1 MQQLPIV
8 GKEQQPLGLLV
19 QAANGLQVPVP
30 HLLRQKLHDGFL
42 FCVLRG
48 GDIAHGLVH
57 HHHPARIAAHGAAV
71 QQHRVHR
78 RVDFSAGVFLG
89 LSVHAYPTGL
99 QKLLYLAAGSR
110 AAVTQKFVQTFH
122 ILSPFY
128 PLGKSHTLH

>member
-8 GKEQQPLGLLV
+8 GKQQQPFGLLV

-30 HLLRQKLHDGFL
+30 HLLRQKLHDSLL
-42 FCVLRG
+42 FCILRG
-48 GDIAHGLVH
+48 SDIAHGLVH
-57 HHHPARIAAHGAAV
+57 HHHPARIAAHGASV
-71 QQHRVHR
+71 QLHRVR
-78 RVDFSAGVFLG
+78 CRVDFSAGVFLG
-89 LSVHAYPTGL
+89 LSVHGHPPGF
-99 QKLLYLAAGSR
+99 QQLLYLAAGSR